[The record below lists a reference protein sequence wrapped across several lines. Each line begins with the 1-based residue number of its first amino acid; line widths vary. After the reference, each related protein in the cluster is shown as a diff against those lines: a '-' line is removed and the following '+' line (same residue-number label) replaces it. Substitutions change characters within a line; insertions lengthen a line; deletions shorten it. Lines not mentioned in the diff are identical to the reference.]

1 MLGKMK
7 TREELLKQLPREGF
21 LKITGSQAVSLP
33 AEQKAALIRKGNELF
48 NLKCYEQA
56 KKIFLTTGYTD
67 GLIRLG
73 DLYLA
78 QNKSLEALRMYWL
91 APDRK
96 RVDALLE
103 KAVGVLQQWLNE
115 EG

>member
-1 MLGKMK
+1 MK
-7 TREELLKQLPREGF
+7 AREELLKRLPREGF
-21 LKITGSQAVSLP
+21 LKIADSQAVEVP

-56 KKIFLTTGYTD
+56 KRIFLTTGYTD

-73 DLYLA
+73 NVYLA
-78 QNKSLEALRMYWL
+78 QNNSLEALRMYWL
-91 APDRK
+91 APDRRK
-96 RVDALLE
+96 VDALLE
-103 KAVGVLQQWLNE
+103 KAVGVLKQWLKE